1 MISSRQRIK
10 SLLQCLRSTSFHI
23 HTGRGETM
31 EGGHMRAPETPSFG
45 SNTNSGGGAVTT
57 PSRQRRESLLSLLL
71 TSYASKKV
79 RIGPSH
85 CWPNATTASYT
96 RRLLIRQRCTAP
108 NPMCVADHVI
118 TNLYNR
124 KLVVPG
130 CLNCYAQNVW

>member
-10 SLLQCLRSTSFHI
+10 SLSQRLRSTSFPI
-23 HTGRGETM
+23 HTGRGGTM
-31 EGGHMRAPETPSFG
+31 GGHMRAPETPSFG
-45 SNTNSGGGAVTT
+45 SNTNCGGGAVTT

-79 RIGPSH
+79 RIRPSH

-118 TNLYNR
+118 ITFTTLNWWF
-124 KLVVPG
+124 LVV
-130 CLNCYAQNVW
+130 